1 MVAQVTLL
9 SSRVRALALRVPFR
23 YIESV
28 MIIEPHSFRIL
39 VLCTGNRARSQMAHG
54 WLRHLSGE
62 RLAVESAGTAPEGLH
77 PLSVRVMA
85 EVGIDISAHTS
96 DHVDQYVEQDFDLV
110 LTVCDSARE
119 SCPVFPG
126 AKRMLHRAFEDP
138 DKPGLDDDGLLAM
151 FRRVRDEIG
160 EYSRELLDSMYSNP

>member
-1 MVAQVTLL
+1 MPQ
-9 SSRVRALALRVPFR
+9 
-23 YIESV
+23 
-28 MIIEPHSFRIL
+28 PHPYLIL
-39 VLCTGNRARSQMAHG
+39 VLCTGNRARSQMSHG
-54 WLRHLSGE
+54 WLRRLGGE
-62 RLAVESAGTAPEGLH
+62 RVAVESADAATKELH

-96 DHVDQYVEQDFDLV
+96 GHVDRYVAQDFNLV

-126 AKRMLHRAFEDP
+126 AKRMLHRAFENP
-138 DKPGLDDDGLLAM
+138 DQPGLDEDGLLAV

-160 EYSRELLDSMYSNP
+160 ERSHGLLHSVYSDLQLYV

>member
-1 MVAQVTLL
+1 MPQ
-9 SSRVRALALRVPFR
+9 SHPC
-23 YIESV
+23 
-28 MIIEPHSFRIL
+28 RIL

-54 WLRHLSGE
+54 WLRHLGGE
-62 RLAVESAGTAPEGLH
+62 RVAVESAGTAPKGLH

-96 DHVDQYVEQDFDLV
+96 DHVDQYVAQDFDLV

-126 AKRMLHRAFEDP
+126 ARRMLHRSFEDP
-138 DKPGLDDDGLLAM
+138 DNPGVHDYGLLAV

-160 EYSRELLDSMYSNP
+160 EYSRKLLDTLYSDAP

>member
-1 MVAQVTLL
+1 
-9 SSRVRALALRVPFR
+9 
-23 YIESV
+23 
-28 MIIEPHSFRIL
+28 
-39 VLCTGNRARSQMAHG
+39 MAHG
-54 WLRHLSGE
+54 WLRGLGGE
-62 RLAVESAGTAPEGLH
+62 RVAVESAGTAPKGLH

-96 DHVDQYVEQDFDLV
+96 DHVDRYVEQDFDLV

-126 AKRMLHRAFEDP
+126 AKRMLHRDFEDP
-138 DKPGLDDDGLLAM
+138 DQPGLGEDELLAA

-160 EYSRELLDSMYSNP
+160 EYTRELLAAVYSDAQLYL